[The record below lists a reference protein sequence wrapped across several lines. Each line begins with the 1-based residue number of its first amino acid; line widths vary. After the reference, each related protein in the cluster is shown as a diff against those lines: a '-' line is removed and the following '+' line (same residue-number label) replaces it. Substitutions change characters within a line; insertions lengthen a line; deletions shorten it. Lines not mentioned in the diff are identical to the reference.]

1 MTMKNLLFGIL
12 LIVPSFLLASSPEN
26 DFFRKS
32 RQTNITGMYVL
43 GSWAI
48 ANMAIGAVGM
58 SRTEGQTRHFHQMN
72 LAWNAVNLGIAG
84 FALWNF
90 AQQDIN
96 TMPLPELAD
105 DHLRTKRLYLINA
118 GLDLLYVAAGAYMWH
133 RSQQAGAKRPQLME
147 GFGKAIVLQGSF
159 LLVFDAAMY
168 LLQQHNEKMFP
179 GVISAVI
186 AL

>member
-1 MTMKNLLFGIL
+1 MKNLLIL
-12 LIVPSFLLASSPEN
+12 FLILTPAFLLASSPEE
-26 DFFRKS
+26 DFLRKS
-32 RQTNITGMYVL
+32 RQTNINGMYVL

-48 ANMAIGAVGM
+48 ANIAIGGVGM

-84 FALWNF
+84 IAMWNF
-90 AQQDIN
+90 AQHDISA
-96 TMPLPELAD
+96 MPFPELAN

-118 GLDLLYVAAGAYMWH
+118 GLDVLYVAAGAYMWH
-133 RSQQAGAKRPQLME
+133 RSQQTGAKRPQMLE
-147 GFGKAIVLQGSF
+147 GFGKAVVLQGGF

-168 LLQQHNEKMFP
+168 LLQQRNEKMFP